1 MKSSPPRKR
10 GSTLQEKLDVRFRGH
25 DKMSAKHPKIP
36 VPLPSR
42 EDILRLVQTS
52 TGRVGKREIAR
63 AFHLDSRQKAEVR
76 QVLKDLEQEGLL
88 ERHRRRYVDPGRLPE
103 TAVLVVTGTD
113 DDGDLLAEPVA
124 WAAAGAAPS
133 VRVAE
138 DRALKPA
145 LGRGDKVLARLSRE
159 ADGTYAARVIRRLA
173 HAPARIVGILREGD
187 GRRWIHSVD
196 KRDKHDFLVETRDLR
211 GAAPGEVV
219 AAEAFPTHRLGPRQA
234 RVVERLGRYGGP
246 KSASALS
253 VAEHGIPVA
262 FAPAALA
269 EAERA
274 GPAPLEGREDLRALP
289 LVTIDGEDARDFD
302 DAVWAAAD
310 DDPANPGGWI
320 LVVAIADVAW
330 YVRPQGALDEVAY
343 EHGNSVYFP
352 DRVVPMLPEALSN
365 GWCSLKPGEDR
376 PCLAARIWVD
386 ADGVPL
392 RHRITRALMRSVARL
407 TYEQVQQ
414 AHDGEPD
421 DITQPRLE
429 SVIRPLYGAY
439 RALAKAR
446 QTRGVLELDVPE
458 RRVVLDG
465 EGRIVR
471 VEVRARY
478 DSHRLIEDFMIA
490 ANVAAAETL
499 ERMRQPSMYRVH
511 DEPTRE
517 KLDALR
523 DFLDSIGLKLVRGQV
538 MRPAHF
544 NIILD
549 KARRTPHAH
558 IVNEVVLRSQ
568 AQAEYAPENI
578 GHFGLGLV
586 RYCHFTSPIRRYSDV
601 LVHRALIRGLKLGA
615 GGLEDAHRDFR
626 RMGEHLSATERRAAE
641 AERDAVD
648 RLTAAHLA
656 ERVGATFAGKVRG
669 VTRAGLFVALDETG
683 ADGLL
688 PMSRLGPERYVCDER
703 RHRLKGQR
711 SGREFRLGD
720 RVRVILSQADPV
732 SGGILFAL
740 ADGGDSGAFRSDGR
754 GGHPARRPWRRG
766 RRGG

>member
-1 MKSSPPRKR
+1 MA
-10 GSTLQEKLDVRFRGH
+10 KL
-25 DKMSAKHPKIP
+25 PKTP
-36 VPLPSR
+36 APFPSR
-42 EDILRLVQTS
+42 EEILGFIRAG

-63 AFHLDSRQKAEVR
+63 AFHLDSRQKSELR
-76 QVLKDLEQEGLL
+76 QILKELERNGQL

-113 DDGDLLAEPVA
+113 EDGELTAEPIA
-124 WAAAGAAPS
+124 WTAASEPPRIR
-133 VRVAE
+133 VRE
-138 DRALKPA
+138 DRSLKPA
-145 LGRGDKVLARLSRE
+145 LGRGDKVLARLTRE
-159 ADGTYAARVIRRLA
+159 DDGAYSARVVRRLA
-173 HAPARIVGILREGD
+173 HAPARIVGVVREGD

-196 KRDKHDFLVETRDLR
+196 RRDKHDFLVESRDLR
-211 GAAPGEVV
+211 GATPGEVV
-219 AAEAFPTHRLGPRQA
+219 VAEAFPARRLGPLQA

-246 KSASALS
+246 KSASALAI
-253 VAEHGIPVA
+253 AELGIPEA
-262 FAPAALA
+262 FPPRALA
-269 EAERA
+269 EADAA
-274 GPAPLEGREDLRALP
+274 GSAPFDGREDLRSLP
-289 LVTIDGEDARDFD
+289 LVTIDGADARDFD
-302 DAVWAAAD
+302 DAVWAGAD

-330 YVRPQGALDEVAY
+330 YVRPQGALDESAH
-343 EHGNSVYFP
+343 ERGNSVYFP
-352 DRVVPMLPEALSN
+352 DRAVPMLPEALSN

-376 PCLAARIWVD
+376 PCLAARIWLD
-386 ADGVPL
+386 ADGVML
-392 RHRITRALMRSVARL
+392 RHRITRAMMRSAARL
-407 TYEQVQQ
+407 TYEQVQR

-421 DITQPRLE
+421 DAVAPLLE
-429 SVIRPLYGAY
+429 SSIRPLYGAY

-446 QTRGVLELDVPE
+446 AERGVLEIDVPE
-458 RRVVLDG
+458 RRVVLDE

-471 VEVRARY
+471 VEIRARY

-523 DFLDSIGLKLVRGQV
+523 EFLDTIGLKLVRGHV
-538 MRPAHF
+538 VRPAHF
-544 NIILD
+544 NIILE
-549 KARRTPHAH
+549 KARATPHSH
-558 IVNEVVLRSQ
+558 LVNEVVLRSQ
-568 AQAEYAPENI
+568 AQAAYAPENI

-586 RYCHFTSPIRRYSDV
+586 RYCHFTSPIRRYSDL

-615 GGLEDAHRDFR
+615 GGLEEVHRDFR
-626 RMGEHLSATERRAAE
+626 RMGEHLSSTERRAAE

-648 RLTAAHLA
+648 RLTAAHLS

-669 VTRAGLFVALDETG
+669 VTRAGLFVTLDDTG

-688 PMSRLGPERYVCDER
+688 PMSLLGPERHVLDER

-711 SGREFRLGD
+711 TGREYRLGD
-720 RVRVILSQADPV
+720 RLRVRLREADPV
-732 SGGILFAL
+732 SGGIIFAL
-740 ADGGDSGAFRSDGR
+740 DDGR
-754 GGHPARRPWRRG
+754 EGGRDRDSRPFRDNRRPDRSNQGPPGRF

>member
-1 MKSSPPRKR
+1 MAKPPK
-10 GSTLQEKLDVRFRGH
+10 TPAPF
-25 DKMSAKHPKIP
+25 
-36 VPLPSR
+36 PSR
-42 EDILRLVQTS
+42 EDILRFVRAS
-52 TGRVGKREIAR
+52 TGRIGKREIAR
-63 AFHLDSRQKAEVR
+63 AFRLDSRQKSELR
-76 QVLKDLEQEGLL
+76 QVLKDLEGEGQL

-113 DDGDLLAEPVA
+113 ADGELMAEPVA
-124 WAAAGAAPS
+124 WAGASAPPR

-138 DRALKPA
+138 DRAMRPA

-159 ADGTYAARVIRRLA
+159 ADGDYTARVIRRLA
-173 HAPARIVGILREGD
+173 HAPARIVGVVRERD

-196 KRDKHDFLVETRDLR
+196 RRDKHDFLVESRDLR
-211 GAAPGEVV
+211 GAGAGEVV
-219 AAEAFPTHRLGPRQA
+219 VAEAFPTRRLGPRQA
-234 RVVERLGRYGGP
+234 RVVERLGPYGGP
-246 KSASALS
+246 KSASALA
-253 VAEHGIPVA
+253 VAELGIPEA
-262 FAPAALA
+262 FSANALA
-269 EAERA
+269 EAKAA
-274 GPAPLEGREDLRALP
+274 GPAPLDGREDLRDLP
-289 LVTIDGEDARDFD
+289 LVTIDGADARDFD
-302 DAVWAAAD
+302 DAVWAAPD
-310 DDPANPGGWI
+310 DDPANPGGWV

-330 YVRPQGALDEVAY
+330 YVRPGGALDDAAY
-343 EHGNSVYFP
+343 ERGNSVYFP

-376 PCLAARIWVD
+376 PCLAARIWID
-386 ADGVPL
+386 GEGVPL
-392 RHRITRALMRSVARL
+392 RHRFARAMMRSAARL

-414 AHDGEPD
+414 AHDGMPD
-421 DITQPRLE
+421 ETTAPLLDAL
-429 SVIRPLYGAY
+429 IRPLYGAY

-446 QTRGVLELDVPE
+446 AERGVLELDVPE
-458 RRVVLDG
+458 RRVVLDDD
-465 EGRIVR
+465 GRIVR
-471 VEVRARY
+471 VELRERY

-499 ERMRQPSMYRVH
+499 ERMRQPSMYRIH

-523 DFLDSIGLKLVRGQV
+523 EFLDTIGLRLVRGQV
-538 MRPAHF
+538 LRPAHF
-544 NIILD
+544 NIILE

-601 LVHRALIRGLKLGA
+601 LVHRALIRGLRLGE

-626 RMGEHLSATERRAAE
+626 RMGEHLSMTERRAAE

-656 ERVGATFAGKVRG
+656 ERVGASFAGKVRG
-669 VTRAGLFVALDETG
+669 VTRAGLFVALDDTG

-688 PMSRLGPERYVCDER
+688 PMSLLGPERYVFDER

-720 RVRVILSQADPV
+720 RLRVRLREADPV
-732 SGGILFAL
+732 SGGIIFAL
-740 ADGGDSGAFRSDGR
+740 DGHEETDGR
-754 GGHPARRPWRRG
+754 DSRRPWGDRGPRRPG
-766 RRGG
+766 SGGHRRPRRGG